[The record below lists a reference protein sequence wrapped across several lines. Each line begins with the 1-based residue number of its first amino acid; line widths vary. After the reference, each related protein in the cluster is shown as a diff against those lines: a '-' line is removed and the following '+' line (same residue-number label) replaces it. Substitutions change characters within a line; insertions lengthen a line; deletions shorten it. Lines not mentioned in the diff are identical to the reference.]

1 MTSKP
6 SQQFTEWVERQ
17 IQSRKPGARLPT
29 ADELAQ
35 SWGISVSTVTRILGH
50 YARIGA
56 LVRIPR
62 RGTFV
67 GPLDQQQP
75 SPPEPVSSSQSI
87 VDEIKRAITNGS
99 LRKGDALPSVKFM
112 SRQFRVAPRTVIAAY
127 RVLEKQTHVVK
138 VGKTYWVGTF
148 SALTKYRQNRRI
160 FVFKSGDSDFAE
172 VFSDERYGLAYH
184 KMEKEL
190 VDHGLVVRY
199 EGTDEAQQLLE
210 HWRSR
215 DRWPVGIVLHRANAE
230 DLVQMQPF
238 LRTVL
243 HPRHALKIPVLVDI
257 NTADY
262 HVLPR
267 GTHMLSRGNVDT
279 AMARTLA
286 RYATSANIRTVRF
299 FMEFDGTN
307 VFSVFVPI
315 KARTELHAFDP
326 SYDTRL
332 YVTATDNSIT
342 AQMYREAFNATVP
355 DPRKDAITGKYHFTP
370 AAEIE
375 SELEYV
381 GAGRPDYDQIPL
393 GLWVFTSDT
402 QAAAA
407 FEWARHRRIA
417 VPRDLSI
424 ITLTNRPRSYHA
436 GVSTCMLDWNSAGYL
451 MAHSLLGDI
460 TLELTG
466 KGFIRMSTL
475 LVHRRTTKA
484 G

>member
-1 MTSKP
+1 MTVKP
-6 SQQFTEWVERQ
+6 SQRFTEWIERQ
-17 IQSRKPGARLPT
+17 IQSRRPGARLPT
-29 ADELAQ
+29 ADELART
-35 SWGISVSTVTRILGH
+35 WGISVSTVTRILGR
-50 YARIGA
+50 YARNGA

-67 GPLDQQQP
+67 GPLDQQRL

-112 SRQFRVAPRTVIAAY
+112 SHQFRVAPRTVIAAY
-127 RVLEKQTHVVK
+127 RELQKQTHVVK

-148 SALTKYRQNRRI
+148 SALTKYRQNRRV

-190 VDHGLVVRY
+190 VDHGLLVRY
-199 EGTDEAQQLLE
+199 ESAAEALRLLE
-210 HWRSR
+210 RWRSR
-215 DRWPVGIVLHRANAE
+215 DRWPEGIVLHRARTE
-230 DLVQMQPF
+230 DLTQMQSF
-238 LRTVL
+238 LKAML
-243 HPRHALKIPVLVDI
+243 HPRHAPKTPLLVDI
-257 NTADY
+257 DSADY
-262 HVLPR
+262 HGLPR

-286 RYATSANIRTVRF
+286 RYATSARIRTVRF
-299 FMEFDGTN
+299 FMEFDGAN
-307 VFSVFVPI
+307 ILSAFVPI
-315 KARTELHAFDP
+315 KTRTELHAFDP

-332 YVTATDNSIT
+332 YVTTTDDSIT
-342 AQMYREAFNATVP
+342 AGMYRDAFNATVP
-355 DPRKDAITGKYHFTP
+355 DSRKDAITGKYHFTP
-370 AAEIE
+370 PAEIE
-375 SELEYV
+375 AELEFV

-393 GLWVFTSDT
+393 GLWVFTSDI

-407 FEWARHRRIA
+407 FEWARQGRID

-424 ITLTNRPRSYHA
+424 VSLTNRPRFYHD
-436 GVSTCMLDWNSAGYL
+436 GISTCMLDWNSAGYL
-451 MAHSLLGDI
+451 MAHALLGDI

-475 LVHRRTTKA
+475 LVHRRTTRA